1 MEFHHIGV
9 ATYDIEKRRAKDTF
23 ETLAEKTG
31 EYIDVI
37 AESVSEGIEQV
48 EETIQR
54 DVEAAKEV
62 KEEFKDNISSL
73 R

>member
-1 MEFHHIGV
+1 MIYLIRHGLDDEAYIG
-9 ATYDIEKRRAKDTF
+9 
-23 ETLAEKTG
+23 G
-31 EYIDVI
+31 WSDVDLI
-37 AESVSEGIEQV
+37 SEGIEQV